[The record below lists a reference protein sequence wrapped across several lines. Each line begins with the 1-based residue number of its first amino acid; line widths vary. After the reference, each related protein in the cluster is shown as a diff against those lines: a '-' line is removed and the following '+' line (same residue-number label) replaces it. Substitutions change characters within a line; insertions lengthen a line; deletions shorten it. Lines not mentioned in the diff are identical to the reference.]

1 MKTPIAEYLPAN
13 GDNEETMNRRV
24 REIVLL
30 LFQMEKETRG
40 YGLGFSALL
49 IQAAALS
56 FSFERQDIEKRR
68 GE

>member
-1 MKTPIAEYLPAN
+1 MKTPIVEHKRAAGE
-13 GDNEETMNRRV
+13 NEERMNMRV
-24 REIVLL
+24 REIVLS

-68 GE
+68 GD